1 MNLEQ
6 FKIRLNEVA
15 PLWHEVGNNVS
26 SNLDDGIYGKT
37 IDKLFSTGAIN
48 KKEKDL
54 GTTGEMKSFKFD
66 DTKKDMQIG
75 SVSKTKCRLTS
86 DVKPDIT
93 LEKCDVLITFEF
105 ETEEREVESYT
116 CPATEE
122 VFEYLDAEH
131 LRLLRVI
138 RYSDII
144 LEKFYE
150 NHFVRSKNKNTW
162 ETHLRNYKDCY
173 ETVEVL
179 YDVSTV

>member
-6 FKIRLNEVA
+6 FKKRLNEVA

-26 SNLDDGIYGKT
+26 SSLDDGIYGKT
-37 IDKLFSTGAIN
+37 IDKLFTAGALN
-48 KKEKDL
+48 KKGADWDC
-54 GTTGEMKSFKFD
+54 GEGKSFKFD
-66 DTKKDMQIG
+66 DTKKDIQIG
-75 SVSKTKCRLTS
+75 SVSKAKCRLKS
-86 DVKPDIT
+86 DCKPDIS
-93 LEKCDVLITFEF
+93 LDKIRVLITFEYL
-105 ETEEREVESYT
+105 TEEREVESYT

-150 NHFVRSKNKNTW
+150 NHFVRSKNKTTW
-162 ETHLRNYKDCY
+162 ETHLRNYKECY

>member
-1 MNLEQ
+1 MDLTDIAI
-6 FKIRLNEVA
+6 K
-15 PLWHEVGNNVS
+15 
-26 SNLDDGIYGKT
+26 
-37 IDKLFSTGAIN
+37 KLQP
-48 KKEKDL
+48 KEKAYKVYDNS
-54 GTTGEMKSFKFD
+54 GTGLYVWVKTNGGKYFKQKYTFQKRPYD
-66 DTKKDMQIG
+66 IQIG
-75 SVSKTKCRLTS
+75 SVSKAKCRLKS
-86 DVKPDIT
+86 DCKPDIS
-93 LEKCDVLITFEF
+93 LDKIRVLITFEYL
-105 ETEEREVESYT
+105 TEEREVESYT

-150 NHFVRSKNKNTW
+150 NHFVRSKNKTTW
-162 ETHLRNYKDCY
+162 ETHLRNYKECY